1 MIFCQNAP
9 TPTTSVTVLFGK
21 KGFVPPKLDANF
33 PNWDHC
39 TALHHCTHCT
49 SLQRIESN
57 DKVRP
62 LDKTP
67 FLVRGIRRTNPK
79 RPKRGSEDANSQ
91 RFIFARQVLQ
101 VLHDCHDTHT
111 IARETDKKYSPDA
124 NSAVPVQA
132 RCRCRAQTGLTD

>member
-57 DKVRP
+57 DKARP

-67 FLVRGIRRTNPK
+67 LWYVKFVEPTPKGPSEEAKMQTVNVSYLLGKFCKFCTIVTTHTQSHVRQTKSIHQTP
-79 RPKRGSEDANSQ
+79 
-91 RFIFARQVLQ
+91 ILQ
-101 VLHDCHDTHT
+101 V
-111 IARETDKKYSPDA
+111 
-124 NSAVPVQA
+124 
-132 RCRCRAQTGLTD
+132 RCRPAAGAGHRRV